1 MLLPVKI
8 NSLYIY
14 KIMKKSL
21 SQALRAVIL
30 FLLPI
35 ASFAQAPVLGTAA
48 KFVLFTTNGAM
59 TCSGTK
65 YLNHLTGDVGS
76 NLPGSVTGFGNVDG
90 VMHVFDVA
98 TGAAAA
104 DVVALYTQL
113 GATIPTGTLA
123 SPFGAGLILAPGVY
137 SIPTAATLT
146 GDLILDAAGDPNAIF
161 IFQIGGVLSTSASSK
176 VKLLNGAMACN
187 VFWQVGGAV
196 NVGTGTFLRGTIV
209 ADGQIDLTSTLDTLE
224 GRALAMNAP
233 VLVSQLVSYT
243 PIGCGSPYL
252 TGPAAPALVSTAS
265 YGVFSSIGAVTSTPV
280 TYVIGDV
287 GANSTSPTGFNPLN
301 VTGTIHAMD
310 PSTAAAAGDLT
321 NVYNYLVAM
330 PADINLLDPA
340 NLGHDLVLTPHA
352 YQITGI
358 TQLTGNLILNAEGNP
373 NAVFVIKINGSF
385 TTGSLARILLTN
397 GTQAKN
403 VYWKVDGAVD
413 IFSNSVFNGTLV
425 VAGAI
430 TLNTG
435 DTLNGRAMT
444 INGAIAINGSYI
456 NTTPAACIAA
466 PITGM
471 QPTCTGSTTTLSDAD
486 AGGTWTSSNTLV
498 ATIGSSSGVVTGM
511 TPGTTTINY
520 TSPLSCISTT
530 TMTVGIAP
538 QPITGPNT
546 VCEGSTITL
555 SDATPG
561 GTWSSSNTAQATAG
575 STTGDITGVANGT
588 PTISYTMPDGCFATQ
603 TVTVTPSGPGI
614 ITGASAVCVGSSIVL
629 TDTTFGGIWS
639 SSNTNVTVTGGIVT
653 GLAIGTSTISYTV
666 STLCGAGT
674 ATKIV
679 TVGSTL
685 SAGVITGPSN
695 VCVGSSVSLTDATS
709 GGVWS
714 SSNARATVVSG
725 LVTGVS
731 AGAATISYTVASSCG
746 TASATKSMTVSTL
759 PIVGVITGPSTV
771 CVASTIALTD
781 LITGGTWSA
790 SNTNVTVSGGTVTG
804 MVSGTS
810 TITYTVTNSC
820 GSTTAIKSITVN
832 PLPNAGTITGASVV
846 CVGSTTALTDATAGG
861 VWSSSN
867 TNATVTGGLVTGITT
882 GTATISY
889 SVTNVCGTASALH
902 SMTVN
907 TIPSA
912 GIITG
917 LSIVCQGSTIAM
929 TDATTGGTWS
939 SSNTNATV
947 TGGLVTGA
955 ASGTATIS
963 YTVTNTCGTV
973 NAVKSITVN
982 PLPVAGTIT
991 GASSV
996 CVASTITLTD
1006 ATTGGIWSSSNTNA
1020 TVISGLVTGV
1030 AGGTADISYAVTN
1043 TCGTATAV
1051 KSITVN
1057 PLPNP
1062 GVITGVTSVCVGST
1076 TALTNLSTGGVWTS
1090 GSANATVINGLVTG
1104 IAAGTATI
1112 SYAITNICGTATT
1125 TQPISVIALPAIPV
1139 ISTYAPAS
1147 VCSGTMYQNF
1157 GAATAAAA
1165 NTYYTWSAT
1174 NAIVWAQ
1181 GTGHQYALINFT
1193 TAGTATIILTAT
1205 KTGSACTSKTPVTVT
1220 VSTSV
1225 SHTPEVRYFNNHFV
1239 CTPSNEGSYQ
1249 WGYDDIHSLDSTLLA
1264 GEINQDYLI
1273 MIPDFANKAY
1283 WAMTTSGG
1291 CMQKTYYKVPTA
1303 VQNINGDANSVSL
1316 YPNPATNVINV
1327 VVNTAVSS
1335 NIQVEVLNMMGQK
1348 TIMTQTVDNKATI
1361 DIATLPAGYY
1371 MVACYQ
1377 DGARIATAKFI
1388 KN

>member
-444 INGAIAINGSYI
+444 INGAIAINGSYV

-561 GTWSSSNTAQATAG
+561 GTWSSSNTAQTTAG

-695 VCVGSSVSLTDATS
+695 VCMGSSVSLTDATP
-709 GGVWS
+709 GGIWS

-846 CVGSTTALTDATAGG
+846 CVGSTTALTDVTAGG
-861 VWSSSN
+861 AWSSSN

-947 TGGLVTGA
+947 
-955 ASGTATIS
+955 
-963 YTVTNTCGTV
+963 
-973 NAVKSITVN
+973 
-982 PLPVAGTIT
+982 
-991 GASSV
+991 
-996 CVASTITLTD
+996 
-1006 ATTGGIWSSSNTNA
+1006 
-1020 TVISGLVTGV
+1020 ISGLVTGV

-1057 PLPNP
+1057 SLPNP

-1104 IAAGTATI
+1104 ITAGTTTI
-1112 SYAITNICGTATT
+1112 SYAVTNICGTATT
-1125 TQPISVIALPAIPV
+1125 TQPISIIALPAIPV

-1361 DIATLPAGYY
+1361 DIATLPASYY